1 MENEEYFCPNCGA
14 EISEKDLKCGKC
26 GAELSDEQSEDELHT
41 VKLKTFLNEIDAQI
55 AKSVLDDEGIESF
68 IIKDDEGSMNPSLQF
83 TLGVRLYVL
92 ENDAEKAGKILE
104 QLKDTNED
112 LIIPEDE

>member
-1 MENEEYFCPNCGA
+1 MDNKVYNCSNCGA
-14 EISEKDLKCGKC
+14 EVNEKDLKCSNC
-26 GAELSDEQSEDELHT
+26 GAELYDDNEDNMQT

-92 ENDAEKAGKILE
+92 ENDAEKAAKILE